1 MFKRRKK
8 GPLLE
13 LQLLD
18 SERIEA
24 KLKRCSDFPHKYRV
38 KKNTYVFPLAC
49 LDVLDRAKELGIEV
63 EEIPEYVR
71 FVPSQSPSPECPPDL
86 TGLYDFQKEG
96 VLSAIRWGRA
106 CLFDE
111 MVSFFVPFFFLL
123 LTPLRTPLRTNLII

>member
-13 LQLLD
+13 LQLID

-38 KKNTYVFPLAC
+38 KKNTYVFHKS
-49 LDVLDRAKELGIEV
+49 DTSVIDRAKELDIEV
-63 EEIPEYVR
+63 EIFPAYVLE
-71 FVPSQSPSPECPPDL
+71 VPALAPAVPNLPDL

-111 MVSFFVPFFFLL
+111 MVSFFVPFFFYF
-123 LTPLRTPLRTNLII
+123 TNSTENSTEN